1 MNIGSGM
8 LLDRTIQPKVRDIE
22 HLAVQMPQRCTMPN
36 GVSLNVLDSGDNE
49 VVRIDLLM
57 EGGRWQQSQPLQ
69 ALFTNR
75 MLREGTTKYTAATIA
90 EKLDYYGSW
99 LELSSSSEY
108 AYITVYSL
116 NKYLAKTLEVV
127 ESMIK
132 EPLFPQ
138 KELQTILDTNIQQ
151 YLVNTSKVDFLAHR
165 SLLKSLYGEQH
176 PCGKIVMEEDY
187 YTITPEVLREFY
199 ERHYHSGNCSIF
211 LSGKVTDD
219 IISRVTDIF
228 GIPFGQYQ
236 LQMPKSSF
244 PFAAIPEKRI
254 FTEREDAMQSAVKMG
269 CTTITRE
276 HPDYP
281 KLRVLMTLFGG
292 YFGSRLMSNIREDK
306 GYTYGISAG
315 VVFYPDSGLLIVSTE
330 TENEYVEP
338 LIQVLYHEID
348 RLHLEPVSAEELWI
362 VRNYM
367 LGEMCR
373 SYESPFS
380 LSDAWIFI
388 ATSGLKDDYFA
399 RSLQAVNEITPA
411 EIQDL
416 AQRYLCK
423 ETLKEVIAGKKLS

>member
-1 MNIGSGM
+1 M
-8 LLDRTIQPKVRDIE
+8 DRTIQPEIQPLKNFHIQTPVRTT
-22 HLAVQMPQRCTMPN
+22 LPN
-36 GVSLNVLDSGDNE
+36 GIPLTVINAGEQE
-49 VVRIDLLM
+49 VVRMDVLFS
-57 EGGRWQQSQPLQ
+57 GGRWQQSQKLQ

-187 YTITPEVLREFY
+187 HTITPEVLREFY

-330 TENEYVEP
+330 TDNEYVEL
-338 LIQVLYHEID
+338 LIQEVYHEID
-348 RLHLEPVSAEELWI
+348 RLHLDPVSAEELRI

>member
-1 MNIGSGM
+1 
-8 LLDRTIQPKVRDIE
+8 
-22 HLAVQMPQRCTMPN
+22 MPN
-36 GVSLNVLDSGDNE
+36 GIPLTVINAGEQE
-49 VVRIDLLM
+49 VVRMDVLFS
-57 EGGRWQQSQPLQ
+57 GGRWQQSQKLQ

-187 YTITPEVLREFY
+187 HTITPEVLREFY
-199 ERHYHSGNCSIF
+199 ERYYHSGNCSIF

-330 TENEYVEP
+330 TDNEYVEL
-338 LIQVLYHEID
+338 LIQEVYHEID
-348 RLHLEPVSAEELWI
+348 RLHLDPVSAEELRI

>member
-1 MNIGSGM
+1 MFM
-8 LLDRTIQPKVRDIE
+8 DRTIQPEIQPLKNFHIQTPVRTT
-22 HLAVQMPQRCTMPN
+22 LPN
-36 GVSLNVLDSGDNE
+36 GIPLTVINAGEQE
-49 VVRIDLLM
+49 VVRMDVLFS
-57 EGGRWQQSQPLQ
+57 GGRWQQSQKLQ

-199 ERHYHSGNCSIF
+199 ERYYHSGNCSIF

-330 TENEYVEP
+330 TDNEYVEP
-338 LIQVLYHEID
+338 LIQEVYHEID
-348 RLHLEPVSAEELWI
+348 RLHLDPVSAEELRI

>member
-1 MNIGSGM
+1 M
-8 LLDRTIQPKVRDIE
+8 DRTIQPEIQPLKNFHIQTPVRTTLPNGIP
-22 HLAVQMPQRCTMPN
+22 LAVINAGEQ
-36 GVSLNVLDSGDNE
+36 E
-49 VVRIDLLM
+49 VVRMDVLFS
-57 EGGRWQQSQPLQ
+57 GGRWQQSQKLQ

-116 NKYLAKTLEVV
+116 NKYLVKTLEVV

-187 YTITPEVLREFY
+187 HTITPEVLREFY

-236 LQMPKSSF
+236 LQMPKLSF

-330 TENEYVEP
+330 TDNEYVEP
-338 LIQVLYHEID
+338 LIQEVYHEID
-348 RLHLEPVSAEELWI
+348 RLHQEPVSAEELRM

>member
-1 MNIGSGM
+1 M
-8 LLDRTIQPKVRDIE
+8 DRTIQPEIQPLKNFHIQTPVRTT
-22 HLAVQMPQRCTMPN
+22 LPN
-36 GVSLNVLDSGDNE
+36 GIPLTVINAGEQE
-49 VVRIDLLM
+49 VVRMDVLFS
-57 EGGRWQQSQPLQ
+57 GGRWQQSQKLQ

-187 YTITPEVLREFY
+187 HTITPEVLREFY

-254 FTEREDAMQSAVKMG
+254 FTEREDAMQSAGKMG

-330 TENEYVEP
+330 TDNEYVEP
-338 LIQVLYHEID
+338 LIQEVYHEID
-348 RLHLEPVSAEELWI
+348 RLHLDPVSAEELRI

>member
-1 MNIGSGM
+1 MFM
-8 LLDRTIQPKVRDIE
+8 DRTIQPEIQPLKNFHIQTPVRTT
-22 HLAVQMPQRCTMPN
+22 LPN
-36 GVSLNVLDSGDNE
+36 GIPLTVINAGEQE
-49 VVRIDLLM
+49 VVRMDVLFS
-57 EGGRWQQSQPLQ
+57 GGRWQQSQKLQ

-132 EPLFPQ
+132 EPLFTQ

-330 TENEYVEP
+330 TDNEYVEP
-338 LIQVLYHEID
+338 LIQEVYHEID
-348 RLHLEPVSAEELWI
+348 RLHLDPVSAEELRI

>member
-1 MNIGSGM
+1 M
-8 LLDRTIQPKVRDIE
+8 DRTIQPEIQPLKNFHIQTPVRTT
-22 HLAVQMPQRCTMPN
+22 LPN
-36 GVSLNVLDSGDNE
+36 GIPLTVINAGEQE
-49 VVRIDLLM
+49 VVRMDVLFS
-57 EGGRWQQSQPLQ
+57 GGRWQQSQKLQ

-127 ESMIK
+127 ESMIN

-187 YTITPEVLREFY
+187 HTITPEVLREFY
-199 ERHYHSGNCSIF
+199 ERYYHSGSCSIF

-330 TENEYVEP
+330 TDNEYVEP
-338 LIQVLYHEID
+338 LIQEVYHEID
-348 RLHLEPVSAEELWI
+348 RLHLDPVSAEELRI

>member
-1 MNIGSGM
+1 M
-8 LLDRTIQPKVRDIE
+8 DRTIQPEIQPLKNFHIQTPVRTT
-22 HLAVQMPQRCTMPN
+22 LPN
-36 GVSLNVLDSGDNE
+36 GIPLTVINAGEQE
-49 VVRIDLLM
+49 VVRMDVLFS
-57 EGGRWQQSQPLQ
+57 GGRWQQSQKLQ

-187 YTITPEVLREFY
+187 HTITPEVLREFY

-330 TENEYVEP
+330 TDNEYVEP
-338 LIQVLYHEID
+338 LIQEVYHEID
-348 RLHLEPVSAEELWI
+348 RLHLDPVSAEELRI

-416 AQRYLCK
+416 AQRYFMQRDIKRGHCR
-423 ETLKEVIAGKKLS
+423 

>member
-1 MNIGSGM
+1 M
-8 LLDRTIQPKVRDIE
+8 DRTIQPKIQTLKNFRILTPVRTT
-22 HLAVQMPQRCTMPN
+22 LPN
-36 GVSLNVLDSGDNE
+36 GIPLTVINAGEQD
-49 VVRIDLLM
+49 VVRMDILFA
-57 EGGRWQQSQPLQ
+57 GGRWQQSQKLQ

-99 LELSSSSEY
+99 LELSSDSEY

-132 EPLFPQ
+132 EPLFPE
-138 KELQTILDTNIQQ
+138 KELRTILDTNIQQ

-187 YTITPEVLREFY
+187 HIITPDVLRDFY

-211 LSGKVTDD
+211 LSGKVTEDS
-219 IISRVTDIF
+219 IRRVTDTF
-228 GIPFGQYQ
+228 GVPFGQYQ
-236 LQMPKSSF
+236 LQMPKLSF
-244 PFAAIPEKRI
+244 PFAAVPEKRI

-292 YFGSRLMSNIREDK
+292 YFGSRLMSNIREEK

-315 VVFYPDSGLLIVSTE
+315 IMFYPDSGTLLVSTE
-330 TENEYVEP
+330 TDNEYVEP
-338 LIQVLYHEID
+338 LIQEVYHEID
-348 RLHLEPVSAEELWI
+348 RLHQDPVSMEELTM

-388 ATSGLKDDYFA
+388 ATSGLTDDYFSD
-399 RSLQAVNEITPA
+399 SLHAVNEITPA

>member
-1 MNIGSGM
+1 MFM
-8 LLDRTIQPKVRDIE
+8 DRTIQPEIQPLKNFHIQTPVRTT
-22 HLAVQMPQRCTMPN
+22 LPN
-36 GVSLNVLDSGDNE
+36 GIPLTVINAGEQE
-49 VVRIDLLM
+49 VVRMDVLFS
-57 EGGRWQQSQPLQ
+57 GGRWQQSQKLQ

-187 YTITPEVLREFY
+187 HTITPEVLREFY

-219 IISRVTDIF
+219 IISRVRDIF
-228 GIPFGQYQ
+228 GIPCGQYQ

-330 TENEYVEP
+330 TDNEYVEP
-338 LIQVLYHEID
+338 LIQEVYHEID
-348 RLHLEPVSAEELWI
+348 RLHLDPVSAEELRI

>member
-1 MNIGSGM
+1 M
-8 LLDRTIQPKVRDIE
+8 DRTIQPEIQPLKNFHIQTPVRTT
-22 HLAVQMPQRCTMPN
+22 LPN
-36 GVSLNVLDSGDNE
+36 GIPLTVINAGEQE
-49 VVRIDLLM
+49 VVRMDVLFS
-57 EGGRWQQSQPLQ
+57 GGRWQQSQKLQ

-187 YTITPEVLREFY
+187 HTITPEVLREFY
-199 ERHYHSGNCSIF
+199 EQHYHSGNCSIF

-236 LQMPKSSF
+236 LQMPKLSF
-244 PFAAIPEKRI
+244 PFAVIPEKRI

-330 TENEYVEP
+330 TDNEYVEP
-338 LIQVLYHEID
+338 LIQEVYHEID
-348 RLHLEPVSAEELWI
+348 RLHQEPVSAEELRM

>member
-1 MNIGSGM
+1 M
-8 LLDRTIQPKVRDIE
+8 DRTIQPEIQPLKNFHIQTPVRTTLPNGIP
-22 HLAVQMPQRCTMPN
+22 LAVINAGEQ
-36 GVSLNVLDSGDNE
+36 E
-49 VVRIDLLM
+49 VVRMDVLFS
-57 EGGRWQQSQPLQ
+57 GGRWQQSQKLQ

-187 YTITPEVLREFY
+187 HTITPEVLREFY
-199 ERHYHSGNCSIF
+199 ERYYHSGNCSIF

-236 LQMPKSSF
+236 LQMPKLSF

-254 FTEREDAMQSAVKMG
+254 FTEREDAMPSAVKMG

-330 TENEYVEP
+330 TDNEYVEP
-338 LIQVLYHEID
+338 LIQEVYHEID
-348 RLHLEPVSAEELWI
+348 RLHQDPVSAEELRM

>member
-1 MNIGSGM
+1 M
-8 LLDRTIQPKVRDIE
+8 DRTIQPEIQPLKNFHIQTPVRTT
-22 HLAVQMPQRCTMPN
+22 LPN
-36 GVSLNVLDSGDNE
+36 GIPLTVINAGEQE
-49 VVRIDLLM
+49 VVRMDVLFS
-57 EGGRWQQSQPLQ
+57 GGRWQQSQKLQ

-187 YTITPEVLREFY
+187 HTITPEVLREFY

-315 VVFYPDSGLLIVSTE
+315 VVFYPDSVLLIVSTE
-330 TENEYVEP
+330 TDNEYVEP
-338 LIQVLYHEID
+338 LIQEVYHEID
-348 RLHLEPVSAEELWI
+348 RLHLDPVSAEELRI

>member
-1 MNIGSGM
+1 M
-8 LLDRTIQPKVRDIE
+8 DRTIQPEIQPLKNFHIQTPVRTT
-22 HLAVQMPQRCTMPN
+22 LPN
-36 GVSLNVLDSGDNE
+36 GIPLTVINAGEQE
-49 VVRIDLLM
+49 VVRMDVLFS
-57 EGGRWQQSQPLQ
+57 GGRWQQSQKLQ

-75 MLREGTTKYTAATIA
+75 MLREGTTKYTATTIA

-187 YTITPEVLREFY
+187 HTITPEVLREFY
-199 ERHYHSGNCSIF
+199 EQHYHSGNCSIF

-228 GIPFGQYQ
+228 GFPFGQYQ
-236 LQMPKSSF
+236 LQMPKLSF

-330 TENEYVEP
+330 TDNEYVEP
-338 LIQVLYHEID
+338 LIQEVYHEID
-348 RLHLEPVSAEELWI
+348 RLHQEPVSAEELRM

>member
-1 MNIGSGM
+1 M
-8 LLDRTIQPKVRDIE
+8 DRTIQPEIQPLKNFHIQTPVRTT
-22 HLAVQMPQRCTMPN
+22 LPN
-36 GVSLNVLDSGDNE
+36 GIPLTVINAGEQE
-49 VVRIDLLM
+49 VVRMDVLFS
-57 EGGRWQQSQPLQ
+57 GGRWQQSQKLQ

-187 YTITPEVLREFY
+187 HTITPEVLREFY
-199 ERHYHSGNCSIF
+199 ERYYHSGNCSIF

-330 TENEYVEP
+330 TDNEYVEP
-338 LIQVLYHEID
+338 LIQEVYHEID
-348 RLHLEPVSAEELWI
+348 RLHLDPVSAEELRI

>member
-1 MNIGSGM
+1 MFM
-8 LLDRTIQPKVRDIE
+8 DRTIQPEIQPLKNFHIQTPVRTT
-22 HLAVQMPQRCTMPN
+22 LPN
-36 GVSLNVLDSGDNE
+36 GIPLTVINAGEQE
-49 VVRIDLLM
+49 VVRMDVLFS
-57 EGGRWQQSQPLQ
+57 GGRWQQSQKLQ

-330 TENEYVEP
+330 TDNEYVEP
-338 LIQVLYHEID
+338 LIQEVYHEID
-348 RLHLEPVSAEELWI
+348 RLHLDPVSAEELRI

-423 ETLKEVIAGKKLS
+423 ETLKEVIAGKKLA

>member
-1 MNIGSGM
+1 M
-8 LLDRTIQPKVRDIE
+8 DRTIQPEIQPLKNFHIQTPVRTTLPNGIP
-22 HLAVQMPQRCTMPN
+22 LAVINAGEQ
-36 GVSLNVLDSGDNE
+36 E
-49 VVRIDLLM
+49 VVRMDVLFS
-57 EGGRWQQSQPLQ
+57 GGRWQQSQKLQ

-187 YTITPEVLREFY
+187 HTITPEVLREFY
-199 ERHYHSGNCSIF
+199 ERYYHSGNCSIF

-236 LQMPKSSF
+236 LQMPKLSF

-330 TENEYVEP
+330 TDNEYVEP
-338 LIQVLYHEID
+338 LIQEVYHEID
-348 RLHLEPVSAEELWI
+348 RLHLDPVSAEELRI

>member
-1 MNIGSGM
+1 M
-8 LLDRTIQPKVRDIE
+8 DRTIQPEIQPLKNFHIQTPVRTT
-22 HLAVQMPQRCTMPN
+22 LPN
-36 GVSLNVLDSGDNE
+36 GIPLTVINAGEQE
-49 VVRIDLLM
+49 VVRMDVLFS
-57 EGGRWQQSQPLQ
+57 GGRWQQSQKLQ

-187 YTITPEVLREFY
+187 HTITPEVLREFY

-330 TENEYVEP
+330 TDNEYVEP
-338 LIQVLYHEID
+338 LIQEVYHEID
-348 RLHLEPVSAEELWI
+348 RLHLDPVSAEELRI

-423 ETLKEVIAGKKLS
+423 ETLKESNN

>member
-1 MNIGSGM
+1 
-8 LLDRTIQPKVRDIE
+8 
-22 HLAVQMPQRCTMPN
+22 MPN
-36 GVSLNVLDSGDNE
+36 GIPLTVINAGEQE
-49 VVRIDLLM
+49 VVRMDVLFS
-57 EGGRWQQSQPLQ
+57 GGRWQQSQKLQ

-330 TENEYVEP
+330 TDNEYVEP
-338 LIQVLYHEID
+338 LIQEVYHEID
-348 RLHLEPVSAEELWI
+348 RLHLDPVSAEELRI

-399 RSLQAVNEITPA
+399 RSLQDVNEITPA